1 MLINAGVFF
10 TVLPPGEGSS
20 IISVQKILCLKENS
34 REFAGMGDICIWHH
48 PALLPDAPSKT
59 TCAIFF
65 FFGILRLHHCCKI
78 TSDTSER
85 TVSPPVP
92 TPHFNLVLFQV
103 DFNRKANGL
112 H

>member
-65 FFGILRLHHCCKI
+65 FFLA
-78 TSDTSER
+78 
-85 TVSPPVP
+85 
-92 TPHFNLVLFQV
+92 F
-103 DFNRKANGL
+103 
-112 H
+112 